1 MIPWLRVCMLG
12 FVLLLAGIPP
22 TRSATGTSGETL
34 TLILGAGSTLTLD
47 RPFDTIFIDNPDVV
61 DVKTLS
67 NRSVLF
73 EPLNLG
79 TSNVLFVDERSI
91 AIANIRVV
99 VSDTRTDRWYQAQP
113 IYAGR
118 PVPSLSRHAT

>member
-1 MIPWLRVCMLG
+1 MSAWIRVC
-12 FVLLLAGIPP
+12 VLALILALTGAPA
-22 TRSATGTSGETL
+22 TRSSTDGVSETL
-34 TLILGAGSTLTLD
+34 TLMLGAGSTLRLKQ
-47 RPFDTIFIDNPDVV
+47 PFDTILIDNPDVV
-61 DVKTLS
+61 DVQALS
-67 NRSVLF
+67 DQLVLI

-79 TSNVLFVDERSI
+79 TSNVVFVDERNI

-99 VSDTRTDRWYQAQP
+99 VRDARSDRWHFGRP

>member
-1 MIPWLRVCMLG
+1 MTAWLRVC
-12 FVLLLAGIPP
+12 VLALIVALTGAP
-22 TRSATGTSGETL
+22 ATSSSTDGVSETL
-34 TLILGAGSTLTLD
+34 TLMLGAGSTLRLK
-47 RPFDTIFIDNPDVV
+47 RPFDTILIDNPDVV
-61 DVKTLS
+61 DVQALS
-67 NRSVLF
+67 DQLVLL

-79 TSNVLFVDERSI
+79 TSNVVFVDERNI

-99 VSDTRTDRWYQAQP
+99 VRDTRSDRWYFGQQ